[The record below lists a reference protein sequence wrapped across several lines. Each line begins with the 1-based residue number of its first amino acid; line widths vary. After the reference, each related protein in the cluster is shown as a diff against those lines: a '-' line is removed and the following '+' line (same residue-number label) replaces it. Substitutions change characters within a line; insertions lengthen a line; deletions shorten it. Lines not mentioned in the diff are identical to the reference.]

1 MAEID
6 GEVGL
11 EIKIVGTFSI
21 DKTGQIRCPGSWGN
35 LDLKMIESR
44 EGPFIEVVAGSV
56 SFPTSPTPPNLE
68 S

>member
-21 DKTGQIRCPGSWGN
+21 DKTGQIR
-35 LDLKMIESR
+35 
-44 EGPFIEVVAGSV
+44 
-56 SFPTSPTPPNLE
+56 
-68 S
+68 

>member
-21 DKTGQIRCPGSWGN
+21 DKTGQLRCPGS
-35 LDLKMIESR
+35 
-44 EGPFIEVVAGSV
+44 
-56 SFPTSPTPPNLE
+56 
-68 S
+68 